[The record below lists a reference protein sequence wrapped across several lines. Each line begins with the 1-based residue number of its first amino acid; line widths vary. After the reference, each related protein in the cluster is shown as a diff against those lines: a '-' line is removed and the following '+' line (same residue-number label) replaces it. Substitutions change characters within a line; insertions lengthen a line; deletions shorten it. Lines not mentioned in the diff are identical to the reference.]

1 MNRVLK
7 TNKKR
12 GVGLVEVIVG
22 SAILAVVLFAFTSSL
37 SLYSRANAD
46 ATSRSQA
53 LYLAEEALEAVR
65 GLRDAGWTTNIAT
78 ASVDTDY
85 GISFDAVN
93 STWTLV
99 LSPDTVGEF
108 TRTLT
113 FRDVYRDGGDNI
125 VANPFETYD
134 PDSRILEVE
143 VTWPG
148 RQETQYVRIESI
160 VTNTFEY

>member
-1 MNRVLK
+1 MNRALRI
-7 TNKKR
+7 NKKR

-53 LYLAEEALEAVR
+53 LYLAEEALEVVR
-65 GLRDAGWTTNIAT
+65 GLRDAGWTAHIAT

-85 GISFDAVN
+85 GISFDTESSA
-93 STWTLV
+93 WTLV
-99 LSPDTVGEF
+99 SLPDTVEEF
-108 TRTLT
+108 TRTIV
-113 FRDVYRDGGDNI
+113 FRDVYRDSDDNI
-125 VANPFETYD
+125 VEDTSESYD
-134 PDSRILEVE
+134 PDSRILEVD

-148 RQETQYVRIESI
+148 LEEAQHVRLESI
-160 VTNTFEY
+160 ITNPFEY